1 MDLLLDKRSKRL
13 LNSTTVKSNFEHENT
28 NNDYTPTVIRAAEN
42 DEQDFFEPPVSKED
56 IPEEVKT
63 QGTIPIEVVQQN
75 NQPIS
80 PESEHDTST
89 EIETIQE
96 IDPEIQEITIKSE
109 NLSDEPEENFQEV
122 VHHKSGPIRE
132 EGPDYIIYRPERR
145 EFEKVD
151 GGGFRCSDC
160 DYSNQKYSLGRV
172 SI

>member
-1 MDLLLDKRSKRL
+1 MDLLLDQRSKRL
-13 LNSTTVKSNFEHENT
+13 LNTTTVKTNSEHEN
-28 NNDYTPTVIRAAEN
+28 TPTVIRAAEN
-42 DEQDFFEPPVSKED
+42 DEPEFFEPPVPKED

-63 QGTIPIEVVQQN
+63 QGVQQD

-96 IDPEIQEITIKSE
+96 IDSIQEITIKSE
-109 NLSDEPEENFQEV
+109 NLSDEPEEDFQEV

-132 EGPDYIIYRPERR
+132 EGPDYIIYRPERK

-160 DYSNQKYSLGRV
+160 GYSNQKYSLGRV

>member
-1 MDLLLDKRSKRL
+1 MDLLLDKHSKRL
-13 LNSTTVKSNFEHENT
+13 LNSTTVKTNCEPKNT
-28 NNDYTPTVIRAAEN
+28 PEYTPTVILAAEN
-42 DEQDFFEPPVSKED
+42 DEPEFFEPPVSKED

-63 QGTIPIEVVQQN
+63 QGVQQN
-75 NQPIS
+75 NQPTS
-80 PESEHDTST
+80 PESDHDTST

-96 IDPEIQEITIKSE
+96 IDSIQEITIKSE
-109 NLSDEPEENFQEV
+109 NLSDPEEDFQEV
-122 VHHKSGPIRE
+122 VHHKSGPVRE

-145 EFEKVD
+145 EFEKLD

>member
-1 MDLLLDKRSKRL
+1 MDLLLDKHSKRL
-13 LNSTTVKSNFEHENT
+13 LNSTTVKTNCEPKNT
-28 NNDYTPTVIRAAEN
+28 NNDTPTVILAAEN
-42 DEQDFFEPPVSKED
+42 DEPEFFEPPVSKED

-63 QGTIPIEVVQQN
+63 QGVQQD

-96 IDPEIQEITIKSE
+96 IDSIQEITIKSE
-109 NLSDEPEENFQEV
+109 NLSDEPEEDLQEV
-122 VHHKSGPIRE
+122 VHHKSGPVRE

-145 EFEKVD
+145 EFEKLD